1 MFLLACGGAAE
12 TRGEVTVT
20 PTPTATATTTATA
33 QPAASG
39 SLPQPSGHAT
49 CTDQLAGTSICFAGG
64 KGTSMQDAIV
74 ILGAKGEPDGVA
86 AEYKYLERLYGR
98 KGVGHTVEDQS
109 LLNDKGRSYDKL
121 GVHLKDGRTLDV
133 YFDITDYF
141 GKF

>member
-1 MFLLACGGAAE
+1 VRKVLLCLFLVACGGAQ

-20 PTPTATATTTATA
+20 PPPATA

-39 SLPQPSGHAT
+39 SLLQPKPT
-49 CTDQLAGTSICFAGG
+49 CKERLEGTSICFAGG
-64 KGTSMQDAIV
+64 TGTSMKDAIV
-74 ILGAKGEPDGVA
+74 ILGAKGEADGVA
-86 AEYKYLERLYGR
+86 AEYKYLEKLYGP

-109 LLNDKGRSYDKL
+109 LMEDGGRSYDRL